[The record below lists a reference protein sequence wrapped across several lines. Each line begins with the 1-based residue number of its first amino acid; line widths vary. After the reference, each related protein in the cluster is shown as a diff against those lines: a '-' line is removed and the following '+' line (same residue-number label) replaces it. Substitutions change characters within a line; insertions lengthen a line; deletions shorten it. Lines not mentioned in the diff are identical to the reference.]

1 MIKIEVP
8 YLDQSHYYPTGCESV
23 STVMLLQYLGYR
35 VSVDEFI
42 RDYLKQDSFEERRG
56 DLYGPDPRHCFCG
69 SPYDAESYGC
79 YAPVIVESLNRIF
92 EEKAV
97 AEKLQQQTETEK
109 NIHYRA
115 VDESGKTAEQLVER
129 YVSKGMPVIFWACIN
144 MREPKTG
151 PVWKLKETGETF
163 TWISNEHCMLLVGAD
178 EENYYFN
185 DPYDGH
191 GVIGY
196 PKSLVEDRHQAQHM
210 QAVAVVKILENDCE
224 KRKPGTETL

>member
-1 MIKIEVP
+1 M
-8 YLDQSHYYPTGCESV
+8 DA
-23 STVMLLQYLGYR
+23 MLL
-35 VSVDEFI
+35 
-42 RDYLKQDSFEERRG
+42 
-56 DLYGPDPRHCFCG
+56 
-69 SPYDAESYGC
+69 
-79 YAPVIVESLNRIF
+79 VIVESLNRIF

-196 PKSLVEDRHQAQHM
+196 PKALVEDRHRHSTCRQLQ
-210 QAVAVVKILENDCE
+210 L
-224 KRKPGTETL
+224 